1 MHHVRCHLHKHIIPN
16 FALSYFIFPC
26 CVAWSWIK
34 RCVRART
41 VFGNRWAWRVY
52 VQLDGGNPEERA
64 RRGRVIFIVA
74 MMFLALALL
83 SDPAPS
89 KQAAAQAAAA
99 EADADAPPPVRPF
112 PTHTHIYFIITLMFI
127 SGSCLCLAKAATGR
141 VADSPAS
148 SGVAAKSAL
157 GHCAAKHSL
166 FVFLA
171 QCVYWL
177 LVCALPSRTNRI
189 HHDIVLA
196 ACGGEHC

>member
-1 MHHVRCHLHKHIIPN
+1 MVRCLPIFACTTFVSIFRN
-16 FALSYFIFPC
+16 TLFQIFALSYFIFPC
-26 CVAWSWIK
+26 SVAWSWIK

-99 EADADAPPPVRPF
+99 EAEADAPPPVRG
-112 PTHTHIYFIITLMFI
+112 L
-127 SGSCLCLAKAATGR
+127 S
-141 VADSPAS
+141 
-148 SGVAAKSAL
+148 
-157 GHCAAKHSL
+157 HS
-166 FVFLA
+166 
-171 QCVYWL
+171 Y
-177 LVCALPSRTNRI
+177 S
-189 HHDIVLA
+189 H
-196 ACGGEHC
+196 